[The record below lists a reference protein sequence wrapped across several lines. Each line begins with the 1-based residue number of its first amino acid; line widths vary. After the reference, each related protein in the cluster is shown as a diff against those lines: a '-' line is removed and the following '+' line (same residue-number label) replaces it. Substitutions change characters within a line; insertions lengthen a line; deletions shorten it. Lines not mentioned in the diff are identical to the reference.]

1 MSHHFNFVVHVELDR
16 TQGKFASREDM
27 AYEIQQELESADPGS
42 IYAGENGEYEVTN
55 WEVSEQ

>member
-1 MSHHFNFVVHVELDR
+1 MSHQFTFLVHVQLDR

-27 AYEIQQELESADPGS
+27 AAEIQQELETADPGS
-42 IYAGENGEYEVTN
+42 IYAGEDGEYEVTN